1 MLKRS
6 FWFSYSSHNS
16 FLKTWLVIFQ
26 FRWINILKYSTQIIF
41 SLASIYDD
49 PESLIRP
56 QPPFWCHFNLF
67 IIIIAVFMLF
77 SQPLLRIHLILLSL
91 HATLSP
97 ACESLRPR
105 RMNDSFSSTRPRVPS
120 EGLNEILHPS
130 PNSSSAADRK
140 DNEPNQKDPLCE
152 RGPVFFGWAF
162 STISTDL
169 KLPTQLM
176 GRNLAYFYI
185 VNDPS
190 PECLLTFLL
199 VFQLSSLRGN

>member
-1 MLKRS
+1 
-6 FWFSYSSHNS
+6 
-16 FLKTWLVIFQ
+16 
-26 FRWINILKYSTQIIF
+26 
-41 SLASIYDD
+41 
-49 PESLIRP
+49 
-56 QPPFWCHFNLF
+56 
-67 IIIIAVFMLF
+67 MLF

-152 RGPVFFGWAF
+152 RGPVFFWVGFFLNFYGFEAAD
-162 STISTDL
+162 S
-169 KLPTQLM
+169 
-176 GRNLAYFYI
+176 AYGPKSCIFLHCKWPFPR
-185 VNDPS
+185 VFAD
-190 PECLLTFLL
+190 LLTRLPAKL
-199 VFQLSSLRGN
+199 SERQLEAQNWQWFSHNESLFVPFKKGDED